1 MCMYLQV
8 VTKSINEQKKN
19 YFQATVESFKFH
31 VCKGM
36 LIEILDYGLPII
48 STKTDSQ
55 HALIIRQYIV
65 LLSVLIIS

>member
-1 MCMYLQV
+1 MYLQV

-19 YFQATVESFKFH
+19 IFQATVESFKFH

-36 LIEILDYGLPII
+36 FLIEILDYGLPII

>member
-1 MCMYLQV
+1 MYVFASCYQ
-8 VTKSINEQKKN
+8 INKWAKKIN
-19 YFQATVESFKFH
+19 IFQATVESFKFH

-65 LLSVLIIS
+65 LLSVLITS

>member
-1 MCMYLQV
+1 MCMYVQV
-8 VTKSINEQKKN
+8 VTKSINEQKKV
-19 YFQATVESFKFH
+19 FFKLLWNH
-31 VCKGM
+31 LNSYVCKGM
-36 LIEILDYGLPII
+36 LIEILHYGLPTI